1 MIVNAGLA
9 HLSDELFAA
18 AIAGYVVA
26 LVAFCAE
33 YAFGRRDAAGGA
45 ADRRTADRVLVGA
58 GVAVGSQ
65 PAPVSEPGGA
75 GGPVD
80 PNGPADPAGRTGLGR
95 FAGSGRLGAW
105 CGRVAVGCVGAGAV
119 VHAGSVVARGLS
131 AHRLPWGNMYEFTSA
146 MGLVA
151 VAGFLLLVARVPQAR
166 RLGLFVLFPIV
177 VLMFLAGTVLYTQ
190 AGPLVPA
197 LHSYWLAIH
206 VTAAIV
212 ATGVFM
218 ISCVASVLFLVRQR
232 YDRLIAAGRTPRRFP
247 TALGWR
253 LPPAATLDTLAYRT
267 IAFGFPIWTF
277 GIICGAIWAE
287 AAWGRYWGWDPKET
301 WAFIAWVIYAGYLH
315 ARATAGWKGSRAAT
329 INLLGFAAM
338 TFNFFVV
345 NVVISGLHSYAG
357 LN

>member
-9 HLSDELFAA
+9 HLSDGLFAG
-18 AIAGYVVA
+18 AIAAYVVA
-26 LVAFCAE
+26 LVAFCGE
-33 YAFGRRDAAGGA
+33 YAFGWRASVGTA
-45 ADRRTADRVLVGA
+45 ADRRAADRVLVGVGASAPPEA
-58 GVAVGSQ
+58 GSDRT
-65 PAPVSEPGGA
+65 PSSDR
-75 GGPVD
+75 VD
-80 PNGPADPAGRTGLGR
+80 PAALIDPGARTGLGR
-95 FAGSGRLGAW
+95 FAGSGRLGTW
-105 CGRVAVGCVGAGAV
+105 CGRVAVGCMGIGVV
-119 VHAGSVVARGLS
+119 VHAVSVLTRGLS

-151 VAGFLLLVARVPQAR
+151 VAGLLLLIARVPQSR
-166 RLGLFVLFPIV
+166 HLGLFVLFPIV

-206 VTAAIV
+206 VTSAIV

-232 YDRLIAAGRTPRRFP
+232 YDRLIAAGRAPRRFP
-247 TALGWR
+247 TTAGWR
-253 LPPAATLDTLAYRT
+253 LPSAPTLDTLAYRT

-287 AAWGRYWGWDPKET
+287 AAWGKYWGWDPKET
-301 WAFIAWVIYAGYLH
+301 WAFISWIIYAGYLH
-315 ARATAGWKGSRAAT
+315 ARATAGWKGTRATA
-329 INLLGFAAM
+329 INLLGFSTM
-338 TFNFFVV
+338 IFNFFVV